1 MLHLKQASDL
11 ALPTCS
17 VGAKIKASHNHLLIL
32 CNQNA
37 SLPVLLQPYCICSN
51 LNNCFAGAEF
61 PQRYIS
67 GQLKGRVNQI
77 FDETHSGTL
86 LAYVIVLHSLSNK
99 STLLAPCDDI
109 VNQGSSLGIGWNVI
123 TWTQREI
130 VAGQWMKPL
139 QTSCNNFFSRH
150 FYVLTLHRN
159 VFNDTFHRFI
169 E

>member
-67 GQLKGRVNQI
+67 GQLKAKEARSK
-77 FDETHSGTL
+77 DKSWSGVVRAVRIL
-86 LAYVIVLHSLSNK
+86 LCKVSTDNHLPLCAFQFRCFCYHLLFILHSLVTSY
-99 STLLAPCDDI
+99 TPAVDH
-109 VNQGSSLGIGWNVI
+109 SSGVVCSF
-123 TWTQREI
+123 QR
-130 VAGQWMKPL
+130 L
-139 QTSCNNFFSRH
+139 
-150 FYVLTLHRN
+150 
-159 VFNDTFHRFI
+159 FI
-169 E
+169 